1 MKEQTIHNG
10 DRTNRLRKMLL
21 RKRAEVEDRI
31 REELEEKVRGEHL
44 DSVLGP
50 ALDKGDLSYLDL
62 EQDVD
67 YELLNKYTQTLKNID
82 EALERLDDGTYG
94 ICEECGEQIG
104 EKRLQAVPFALC
116 CVDCQ
121 REKENVKE
129 TDYGRIWMERRALM
143 AMKQAGANEDED
155 V

>member
-31 REELEEKVRGEHL
+31 GEELEEKVRGEDL

-121 REKENVKE
+121 REKENVRE